1 MIKKLKEVM
10 RRAEQWP
17 EQAQEE
23 LAQLGEEIDQEL
35 RRGEYDATREE
46 LHAIDEAIAEI
57 EQSGVATEIRY
68 AVLYT
73 IREGLIL
80 DVREYTD
87 RDHALKAV
95 GLAE

>member
-10 RRAEQWP
+10 HRAEQWP

-57 EQSGVATEIRY
+57 EQSGVATEAEVR
-68 AVLYT
+68 AVFAKF
-73 IREGLIL
+73 R
-80 DVREYTD
+80 
-87 RDHALKAV
+87 AA
-95 GLAE
+95 